1 MSEAIGTAQL
11 AMGQTQPDRRPSPKY
26 CNADGDAQV
35 LPVAYCLLPNAG
47 FQVANPCTVTPHGT
61 SVTNLRL
68 AESVL
73 ISVGKLALEL
83 EPGKHVWPAF
93 RLVPRVPRCSF
104 RGGTCIQ

>member
-1 MSEAIGTAQL
+1 MSEAIGTAQF
-11 AMGQTQPDRRPSPKY
+11 AMGQTQESWHPSGNY
-26 CNADGDAQV
+26 CSAQAQFM
-35 LPVAYCLLPNAG
+35 AYHLCPIAG

-73 ISVGKLALEL
+73 ISVGKLALEW
-83 EPGKHVWPAF
+83 EPEKHVWPAF